1 MRLWIAALALA
12 LTTFGMSAPEAR
24 ASTLATVTSIN
35 GSAVVMRGNKVV
47 KLTIGAKIEPGDR
60 IIVATGGTV
69 RLSSGASLGAG
80 SSTIS
85 KTKSGGLTVAS
96 TTSTT
101 SGSTYSASSP
111 SSNLFSGKYPGSNNS
126 SNSGSS
132 SGNDDDEDDE
142 DEDEDED
149 EYEHRDPEDAPPVTH
164 Y

>member
-1 MRLWIAALALA
+1 MRLWIAALALVI
-12 LTTFGMSAPEAR
+12 TTFVMSAPEAR

-60 IIVATGGTV
+60 IIVAAGGTV
-69 RLSSGASLGAG
+69 RLSSGTSLGAG
-80 SSTIS
+80 SSTVT
-85 KTKSGGLTVAS
+85 KTKSGSLAVAS
-96 TTSTT
+96 TTSMT

-111 SSNLFSGKYPGSNNS
+111 SSNLFSGKSSGSNNS
-126 SNSGSS
+126 SSSGSS
-132 SGNDDDEDDE
+132 SGNDDD
-142 DEDEDED
+142 D